1 MNIAIFGGSFDPPH
15 IAHEN
20 IVNEVIE
27 NINVDKLFVV
37 PTYLSPFKDKYHLEP
52 KERFELLTTLFEA
65 DEKVEVTD
73 FEIKQNRA
81 VPTIETVEYFNKKY
95 TPKNIYLII
104 GADNLQSIHLW
115 NNFERL
121 QELVKFIV
129 ISREGYEVKNDIIRF
144 NTINMDI
151 DISSSLLRDNFD
163 LKYIPK
169 KIQQKVKNIWKKE

>member
-1 MNIAIFGGSFDPPH
+1 LNIAIFGGSFDPPH

-27 NINVDKLFVV
+27 NINIDKLFVV

-52 KERFELLTTLFEA
+52 KERFELLTTLFE
-65 DEKVEVTD
+65 DDKKVEVTN
-73 FEIKQNRA
+73 FEIIQNRA
-81 VPTIETVEYFNKKY
+81 VPTIETVEYLNKKY
-95 TPKNIYLII
+95 NPKNIYLII

-115 NNFERL
+115 NNFEQL
-121 QELVKFIV
+121 HELVKFVV

-144 NTINMDI
+144 NTISMDI
-151 DISSSLLRDNFD
+151 DISSTYLRDNFN

-169 KIQQKVKNIWKKE
+169 KIQQKVKNIWKKD

>member
-1 MNIAIFGGSFDPPH
+1 MNIAMFGGSFDPPH

-52 KERFELLTTLFEA
+52 KERFSLLKTLFEKNK
-65 DEKVEVTD
+65 KVEVID

-81 VPTIETVEYFNKKY
+81 VPTIETVEYLNKKY
-95 TPKNIYLII
+95 NPKNIYLII
-104 GADNLQSIHLW
+104 GADNLKSIHLW
-115 NNFERL
+115 NNFEQL
-121 QELVKFIV
+121 QGLVKFIV

-144 NTINMDI
+144 NTIKMDI
-151 DISSSLLRDNFD
+151 DISSTLLRDNFD